1 MNKSWNRFL
10 NLVIDLKRELENKKI
25 KYDYDPIGIQKNET
39 CINHWLKL
47 LNEDKWNY
55 LFSGVQ
61 LNQYKDYIT
70 VHYKKLFQA
79 FDANGNDVSYND
91 FFKIY
96 DNLYRDCRGIVID
109 VRNEKIV
116 LAPFKKFFNINE
128 NEETALK
135 NIEERIKGAKS
146 IEISNKLDG
155 SMVSIGFY
163 NNEIVVS
170 SSTMCNPE
178 VSPIVKNSIK
188 YINEHKNYEKMIKE
202 NKGLTFVFE
211 HIFPFIDPHI
221 VVYKNFG
228 LYLIGIRDANTG
240 VEYSYKEIK
249 KYANEYK
256 VLMTEIFNKSFYDII
271 NNLSDKKAEEAEGFV
286 INIDG
291 YRLKVKYDN
300 YLLIHK
306 TLNNMASFN
315 TVIKAIEDENV
326 DDLISKMPKAYKEQI
341 IKIIDTVNDYCNKL
355 ENKISSYYNN
365 IKNDDK
371 RNAMIWINN
380 NVPKKYQVYVRN
392 KYLGIKYSYLKT
404 FSGHYK
410 TLNELEEL
418 VKEF

>member
-1 MNKSWNRFL
+1 
-10 NLVIDLKRELENKKI
+10 
-25 KYDYDPIGIQKNET
+25 
-39 CINHWLKL
+39 
-47 LNEDKWNY
+47 
-55 LFSGVQ
+55 
-61 LNQYKDYIT
+61 
-70 VHYKKLFQA
+70 
-79 FDANGNDVSYND
+79 
-91 FFKIY
+91 
-96 DNLYRDCRGIVID
+96 
-109 VRNEKIV
+109 
-116 LAPFKKFFNINE
+116 
-128 NEETALK
+128 
-135 NIEERIKGAKS
+135 
-146 IEISNKLDG
+146 
-155 SMVSIGFY
+155 
-163 NNEIVVS
+163 
-170 SSTMCNPE
+170 
-178 VSPIVKNSIK
+178 
-188 YINEHKNYEKMIKE
+188 MIKE

-228 LYLIGIRDANTG
+228 LYLTGIRDVNTG

-249 KYANEYK
+249 KYADEYK
-256 VLMTEIFNKSFYDII
+256 VLMTEIFNKSFYDIM

-380 NVPKKYQVYVRN
+380 NVPKKYQAYVRN

-410 TLNELEEL
+410 TLNELKEL